1 MPVPLMSPV
10 PLTPQPNSLRSS
22 GETNIRSLA
31 RFPVHPFGTASSAP
45 GRGSFVLHAA
55 RRAQGDRWQSAPP
68 PLRYKAQDFT
78 TIFVLEFA
86 PNGTVLPI
94 TWRDQVTVEF

>member
-1 MPVPLMSPV
+1 
-10 PLTPQPNSLRSS
+10 
-22 GETNIRSLA
+22 
-31 RFPVHPFGTASSAP
+31 
-45 GRGSFVLHAA
+45 VLHAA